1 MSEPQKANETTSTI
15 VLNVD
20 GHQFEKDKVKITV
33 KDQADKNIKLKKVA
47 GDTPSDELEYDLS
60 DGNLAATFFAV
71 EGSRA
76 DGDLASGKLTITITP
91 KR

>member
-20 GHQFEKDKVKITV
+20 GHQFDKDKVKISV
-33 KDQADKNIKLKKVA
+33 KDSVNKDIKLKKVA

-60 DGNLAATFFAV
+60 NGNLAATFIAV
-71 EGSRA
+71 EDSRA
-76 DGDLASGKLTITITP
+76 DGDLVSGKLTITITP